1 MSELIIRP
9 MTAADAD
16 RKGYVHWKSS
26 VETYTGL
33 MDPDFLARSTLE
45 IYGQIA
51 AAYVDTTLVAE
62 LDGQIVGFGCWSADG
77 EISALYILREFQGRG
92 IGRKLMA
99 ALLAQLTAHPVVHLW
114 VLHGNDNAI
123 GFYERMGF
131 RLTGESIPNKY
142 SSIHPS
148 LRMTLTRK

>member
-1 MSELIIRP
+1 MSERIIRP
-9 MTAADAD
+9 MTLDDAD
-16 RKGYVHWKSS
+16 RKGYVHWKSCE
-26 VETYTGL
+26 ETYTGL
-33 MDPDFLARSTLE
+33 MDPEFMATSTLE
-45 IYGQIA
+45 RCQQIA
-51 AAYVDTTLVAE
+51 RAYPQNTLVAE

-77 EISALYILREFQGRG
+77 EISALYILREYQGRG
-92 IGRKLMA
+92 IGRQLMA
-99 ALLAQLTAHPVVHLW
+99 ALLAQLAAHPVVHLW

-131 RLTGESIPNKY
+131 RLTGESVPNKY